1 MDESKSVTQSGA
13 APTPQPTHTL
23 TISEV
28 VLRFADAGVPRAA
41 RTIQT
46 YCKTSTLNCITVP
59 GELGPKYLVN
69 EQSVDDR
76 IQEFVQMRD
85 LLAASFGGSD
95 GARQSAHKR
104 ASTRSSAQERAEDGV
119 HPESTEKPPIKPEEV
134 EKLKEENAMLKGEMK
149 AREAFIGLLQ
159 KEKQEQFQMFWNY
172 TTKIA
177 EQSRELGRLEERL
190 SIEAPRESYPHTPAE
205 GESVREV

>member
-1 MDESKSVTQSGA
+1 MDEPKLMPQSDA

-28 VLRFADAGVPRAA
+28 VIRFVDAGVLRAA

-46 YCKTSTLNCITVP
+46 YCKTGTLNCITVP

-85 LLAASFGGSD
+85 LLAASFGGAN
-95 GARQSAHKR
+95 GARHSAHQR
-104 ASTRSSAQERAEDGV
+104 VPTRSSAQERASADARPEDA
-119 HPESTEKPPIKPEEV
+119 ENASNKEA
-134 EKLKEENAMLKGEMK
+134 EKLKEELAMMKG
-149 AREAFIGLLQ
+149 
-159 KEKQEQFQMFWNY
+159 
-172 TTKIA
+172 
-177 EQSRELGRLEERL
+177 
-190 SIEAPRESYPHTPAE
+190 
-205 GESVREV
+205 